1 MHSSTPDNT
10 KKSAKK
16 SNTGSTLRIVN
27 VNFQSIKTKQG
38 QLYNMLDSIKPDIIC
53 GTETW
58 IDNSIKDSQIFTP
71 GYNIYR
77 NDRNV
82 NGGGVLLAVRDNLIS
97 SPVPELQ
104 TDWNWKAKQL
114 KPKTQHVNIHHKFT
128 DILDNHGLIQLVEE
142 PTRGTN
148 ILDLIITNYP
158 ESFRRTEVML
168 GLSDHDI
175 VYTEVNGIPAKL
187 KQKPRKILLNKRS
200 GKM

>member
-58 IDNSIKDSQIFTP
+58 IDNSIKDSQIFPP

-77 NDRNV
+77 NDRNL
-82 NGGGVLLAVRDNLIS
+82 NGGGVLLAVRGNLIS

-104 TDWNWKAKQL
+104 TDCEIIWCKLELVGHKAIYL
-114 KPKTQHVNIHHKFT
+114 TSYYNPKTSNEESYSQFEISMNHATSIKMLSLLLLEISTYQAGTGKPINLNLKHNMSTYIISVPTYWMTT
-128 DILDNHGLIQLVEE
+128 DLFN
-142 PTRGTN
+142 
-148 ILDLIITNYP
+148 
-158 ESFRRTEVML
+158 
-168 GLSDHDI
+168 
-175 VYTEVNGIPAKL
+175 
-187 KQKPRKILLNKRS
+187 
-200 GKM
+200 

>member
-1 MHSSTPDNT
+1 
-10 KKSAKK
+10 
-16 SNTGSTLRIVN
+16 
-27 VNFQSIKTKQG
+27 
-38 QLYNMLDSIKPDIIC
+38 
-53 GTETW
+53 
-58 IDNSIKDSQIFTP
+58 
-71 GYNIYR
+71 
-77 NDRNV
+77 
-82 NGGGVLLAVRDNLIS
+82 
-97 SPVPELQ
+97 
-104 TDWNWKAKQL
+104 
-114 KPKTQHVNIHHKFT
+114 
-128 DILDNHGLIQLVEE
+128 VEE